1 MAKRERDM
9 RDVIED
15 LHDILAGVEHDTA
28 TEACLTVLADLL
40 GSELT
45 YEDLRHIIEDARKGQ
60 EYV

>member
-1 MAKRERDM
+1 MAEREREV
-9 RDVIED
+9 RDVVDD
-15 LHDILAGVEHDTA
+15 LYDILVGVEPDTA

-45 YEDLRHIIEDARKGQ
+45 YEDLRHIIEDARKSQ